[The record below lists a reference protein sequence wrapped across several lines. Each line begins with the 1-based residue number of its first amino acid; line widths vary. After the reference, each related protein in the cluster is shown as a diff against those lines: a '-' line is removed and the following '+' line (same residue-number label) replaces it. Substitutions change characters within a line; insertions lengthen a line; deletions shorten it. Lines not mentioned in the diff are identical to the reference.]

1 MRNFTVSLSGIGSL
15 LKPTEEMANYISPE
29 HARGQSKVPAYTPFI
44 VPDVSAPPWPV
55 PSKEHQSAVTRWR
68 ASDWKANDNPS
79 SIPMQAWLLYQL
91 GFLIAAD
98 LAGDWPIFG
107 GLASQLNRLATAMKI
122 SITDSA
128 AMALSYDRPGREFSA
143 ERDRSRQEKA
153 IGVNFPIDFLSVG
166 NPAMKLRALAEHPRA
181 AVTTMA
187 PNKEPTAR
195 QTKKVKETERDATAR
210 PLSRRR
216 SRPRSVK
223 KSAKRSRPRP
233 RSKRRAET
241 LPRRKPTMGKAMET
255 RR

>member
-1 MRNFTVSLSGIGSL
+1 
-15 LKPTEEMANYISPE
+15 MANYISLNSRAAKPKC
-29 HARGQSKVPAYTPFI
+29 RLTPPFI
-44 VPDVSAPPWPV
+44 VPDVSAAPWPV
-55 PSKEHQSAVTRWR
+55 PSKKHQSAVTRWR
-68 ASDWKANDNPS
+68 TSARKAKDNPS
-79 SIPMQAWLLYQL
+79 SIPMQARLLYQL
-91 GFLIAAD
+91 RFPIAAD
-98 LAGDWPIFG
+98 LAGAWSIFC
-107 GLASQLNRLATAMKI
+107 GLAEQLNRLAIAMNI
-122 SITDSA
+122 AITDSA
-128 AMALSYDRPGREFSA
+128 SMDLSYDRLEREFLA
-143 ERDRSRQEKA
+143 ERDRSRHENA
-153 IGVNFPIDFLSVG
+153 IGVNFSIDSISVE
-166 NPAMKLRALAEHPRA
+166 NQAMKLRALAEHPRA